1 MDAQTILA
9 ILRSHQAELTEAGV
23 IHAGLFGSA
32 ARGESGPGSDIDI
45 DILVEFAPGQPAD
58 VFAYAGLKAQ
68 VAALLPGRVD
78 VIDRDAM
85 RPAVRSRVL
94 RDLQSAF

>member
-1 MDAQTILA
+1 MNADTILA
-9 ILRSHQAELTEAGV
+9 TLRAHRAALAEAGV
-23 IHAGLFGSA
+23 IHAGLFGSV
-32 ARGESGPGSDIDI
+32 ARGDESAGSDI

-85 RPAVRSRVL
+85 RPAVREQVL
-94 RDLQSAF
+94 RDVLLAF